1 MGRLI
6 EQRNL
11 GSLLGA
17 LEPIAACIVAALV
30 ARDVTIWVNSKA
42 ELVCS
47 GADDAPELPI
57 GAVLGTYGSGAH
69 IGDIHADLLAFR
81 NQRASHAIVL

>member
-6 EQRNL
+6 EERRL

-17 LEPIAACIVAALV
+17 LEPIATYIVAALV
-30 ARDVTIWVNSKA
+30 TRDVTIWVNSKA

-47 GADDAPELPI
+47 GAGNVPELP
-57 GAVLGTYGSGAH
+57 AESVLGTYGLGANV
-69 IGDIHADLLAFR
+69 GDIHADLLAFR
-81 NQRASHAIVL
+81 NERASHVMNL